1 MSPKERSGESSSV
14 RRGAR
19 RAAAQLRP
27 VAARVK
33 PLAASTGAVAGRQLR
48 RTRAW
53 AAPQVERSG
62 QVLQHKVA
70 PKVSALMSSAAQRL
84 EPSELR
90 QRRWRRPAGLATLT
104 AASRAATAFVRSR
117 MRRDDRAS
125 ADQAGS
131 DEVVQPAP
139 MHDGQPPV
147 STDTNTN
154 TRAS

>member
-90 QRRWRRPAGLATLT
+90 QRRWRRPAGLA

-117 MRRDDRAS
+117 MRRDDRTS

-139 MHDGQPPV
+139 THDGQPPV
-147 STDTNTN
+147 STDTDTN